1 MSKNMYVQIKFKL
14 NEWVKVED
22 WKKMS
27 DHINSEFVWV
37 DGFLFRDSAIDEK
50 GNVYCIIK
58 WENPEKQK
66 TFRKELDK
74 KIEENSEIMETFGK
88 LVNMK
93 TMTMDMLTV
102 I

>member
-1 MSKNMYVQIKFKL
+1 MSKNIYVQAKFEL
-14 NEWVKVED
+14 NEWVKIED

-58 WENPEKQK
+58 WDNSDKQKAFRKDLDKKFEENPE
-66 TFRKELDK
+66 
-74 KIEENSEIMETFGK
+74 IMKAFWK
-88 LVNMK
+88 LVNTE
-93 TMTMDMLTV
+93 TMTMDILTV

>member
-1 MSKNMYVQIKFKL
+1 MYVQIKFKL